1 MEEQRTQNERK
12 TQNYKED
19 VAHAGAG
26 VNIFNNTIWALVS
39 WIIFV
44 KNHMRCVMAF
54 ILPNR
59 GIEFQLGLSLE
70 YIITASKQT
79 ICVSPL
85 ITTVVIEQNADQAED
100 RGKQP
105 ENKEYKRTIRKGQKS
120 ISNNK

>member
-1 MEEQRTQNERK
+1 
-12 TQNYKED
+12 
-19 VAHAGAG
+19 
-26 VNIFNNTIWALVS
+26 
-39 WIIFV
+39 
-44 KNHMRCVMAF
+44 MRCVMAF

-100 RGKQP
+100 RGK
-105 ENKEYKRTIRKGQKS
+105 
-120 ISNNK
+120 